1 VPKREDTSPDKPLM
15 KIGELAR
22 RSGLTRQMIS
32 SYCMYGL
39 IKEAARTPKGHRL
52 FDEKAVRLLRLI
64 RGLVKSGY
72 TLRDIRETFIRDK
85 L

>member
-1 VPKREDTSPDKPLM
+1 VPKHVDTSSNMPLM

-39 IKEAARTPKGHRL
+39 VKEAMRTPKGHRL
-52 FDEKAVRLLRLI
+52 FDEKALKLLGLI
-64 RGLVKSGY
+64 RDLLKSGY
-72 TLRDIRETFIRDK
+72 TLRDIRDTFIRDK